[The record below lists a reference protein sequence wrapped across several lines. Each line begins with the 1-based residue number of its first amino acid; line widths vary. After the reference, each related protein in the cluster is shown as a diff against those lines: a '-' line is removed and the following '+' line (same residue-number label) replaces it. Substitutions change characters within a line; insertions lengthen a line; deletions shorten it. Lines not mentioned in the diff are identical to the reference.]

1 MKYYLLF
8 IIFFSWSSGEPKLN
22 QKIIEYID
30 TVIGQQV
37 DRGECWD
44 LAAAALDYAGAYLD
58 RSNQKNIYVFGK
70 IINPKKDRVY
80 RGDIIQLENIK
91 LEYQIRNTIHT
102 ETMNHHTAIVYE
114 VLGKNHYK
122 VAHQNTNF
130 SGRKVGVSEL
140 NLNSNIHGNITVYR
154 PYKK

>member
-1 MKYYLLF
+1 MKYYFLF
-8 IIFFSWSSGEPKLN
+8 TIFFSWGSGEPKLN
-22 QKIIEYID
+22 KMIIEYID
-30 TVIGQQV
+30 TVIGRQV

-70 IINPKKDRVY
+70 KINPKKDRVY
-80 RGDIIQLENIK
+80 PGDIIQLENIK
-91 LEYQIRNTIHT
+91 LEYQIGNTIHT
-102 ETMNHHTAIVYE
+102 ETMTHHTAIVYE

-130 SGRKVGVSEL
+130 SGRKVGVSEIDL
-140 NLNSNIHGNITVYR
+140 NNTKKGKVIFYR
-154 PYKK
+154 PYRK